1 MPDNEQTIAAA
12 PAMRPM
18 QVGMPE
24 IDAADVIEECIRAGD
39 HAALW
44 RFLDAAADSSGPLR
58 PNPWA
63 LIGCLAGRAINIA
76 PENARTGALEHTRR
90 PCA

>member
-24 IDAADVIEECIRAGD
+24 ISAAVAVEQFTESGD
-39 HAALW
+39 IAAVW
-44 RFLDAAADSSGPLR
+44 RFLESEGQPGPSS

-63 LIGCLAGRAINIA
+63 LIGCLAGRTINIA
-76 PENARTGALEHTRR
+76 PENARTGAPEHTRR
-90 PCA
+90 LCA